1 MLLTDQSLRGRVSV
15 VTGASRG
22 IGAGIAYKL
31 ASAGSDLLLCS
42 RRDSEE
48 LRLLQSTISN
58 DFDVHVE
65 VVTGDIAESAV
76 TSDIARSCH
85 KRFGRI
91 DILVNNAGVMED
103 SLVGMI
109 TDESIANTFTVNVF
123 AVIRLIQSCS
133 RLMSKGNSGSIINIA
148 SVMGLD
154 GNRAQTVYA
163 ASKAAVVGLT
173 KSTAK
178 ELAPLGIRVNAIAP
192 GLIDTQLLKSV
203 PVAVVEQKLSAI
215 SLGRIGCID
224 DVANAALY
232 LASDMSSYVTG
243 QVLRVDGL
251 MSS

>member
-22 IGAGIAYKL
+22 IGGGIAYKL

-42 RRDSEE
+42 RSESEE

-58 DFDVHVE
+58 DFDVQVE

-76 TSDIARSCH
+76 TSSIARTCQR
-85 KRFGRI
+85 RFGRI

-109 TDESIANTFTVNVF
+109 TDESIANTFSVNVF

-133 RLMSKGNSGSIINIA
+133 RLMAKGNNGSIINIA

-154 GNRAQTVYA
+154 GNRAQSVYS
-163 ASKAAVVGLT
+163 ASKAAVIGLT

-203 PVAVVEQKLSAI
+203 PVAVVEQKLSSI
-215 SLGRIGCID
+215 CLGRIGCVD